1 MTWKSSLN
9 PNKAMTIQEHVQ
21 DDLFSINRELFE
33 RINFAGRFEALSRQH
48 PIRPD
53 LDRLMILD
61 FDLTKEILESFG
73 YKIRYFRGERFFQAT
88 EKRDGYEFRFNIALD
103 YGRAELI
110 TSVYCGKK
118 LVREVSDVW
127 MGLYELLMNVPWEQ
141 VPRYPF
147 FGDYDELE
155 AVLRES
161 FSLWEDFK
169 REFLAEYPK
178 PM

>member
-9 PNKAMTIQEHVQ
+9 PNKAMTTQEQ
-21 DDLFSINRELFE
+21 DKRFPINRELFE
-33 RINFAGRFEALSRQH
+33 RINFARRFEALSRQH

-53 LDRLMILD
+53 LDLLMILD

-73 YKIRYFRGERFFQAT
+73 YKIRYFRGERFFRAE
-88 EKRDGYEFRFNIALD
+88 EKRDGYTFGFNIALD
-103 YGRAELI
+103 YGSAELI
-110 TSVYCGKK
+110 WDTECNKK

>member
-9 PNKAMTIQEHVQ
+9 PNKAMTTQEQ
-21 DDLFSINRELFE
+21 DNRFPINRELFE
-33 RINFAGRFEALSRQH
+33 RINFARRFEALSRQH

-61 FDLTKEILESFG
+61 FDLAKEILESFG
-73 YKIRYFRGERFFQAT
+73 YKIRYFRSERFFRAE
-88 EKRDGYEFRFNIALD
+88 EKRDGYTFGFNIALNN
-103 YGRAELI
+103 GRAELI
-110 TSVYCGKK
+110 WDTEYNKK
-118 LVREVSDVW
+118 LVREVTYTWRFIYD
-127 MGLYELLMNVPWEQ
+127 LLMNVPREQ
-141 VPRYPF
+141 VPLYPF

>member
-9 PNKAMTIQEHVQ
+9 PNKAMTTQEQ
-21 DDLFSINRELFE
+21 DKRFPINRELFE
-33 RINFAGRFEALSRQH
+33 RINFARRFEALSRQH

-73 YKIRYFRGERFFQAT
+73 YKIRYFRSERFFRAE
-88 EKRDGYEFRFNIALD
+88 EKRDGYTFGFNIALNN
-103 YGRAELI
+103 GRAELI
-110 TSVYCGKK
+110 WDTEYNKK

-127 MGLYELLMNVPWEQ
+127 KGLYELLMNVPWEQ

>member
-1 MTWKSSLN
+1 MILN
-9 PNKAMTIQEHVQ
+9 K
-21 DDLFSINRELFE
+21 
-33 RINFAGRFEALSRQH
+33 INFAGRFEALSRQH

-53 LDRLMILD
+53 LDLLMILD

-88 EKRDGYEFRFNIALD
+88 EKRDGYEFKFNIALE
-103 YGRAELI
+103 YGQVELI
-110 TSVYCGKK
+110 WAVLRDKK
-118 LVREVSDVW
+118 LVRPLSRIW

-141 VPRYPF
+141 VPLYPF

>member
-73 YKIRYFRGERFFQAT
+73 YKIRYFRSERFFQAT
-88 EKRDGYEFRFNIALD
+88 EKRDGYEFKFNIALE
-103 YGRAELI
+103 YGQVELI
-110 TSVYCGKK
+110 WAVFRDKK
-118 LVREVSDVW
+118 LVRPLSRIW
-127 MGLYELLMNVPWEQ
+127 MALY
-141 VPRYPF
+141 
-147 FGDYDELE
+147 
-155 AVLRES
+155 
-161 FSLWEDFK
+161 
-169 REFLAEYPK
+169 
-178 PM
+178 

>member
-1 MTWKSSLN
+1 MILN
-9 PNKAMTIQEHVQ
+9 K
-21 DDLFSINRELFE
+21 
-33 RINFAGRFEALSRQH
+33 INFAGRFEDLSRQH

-53 LDRLMILD
+53 LDLLMILD

-88 EKRDGYEFRFNIALD
+88 EKRDGYEFKFNIALE
-103 YGRAELI
+103 YGQVELI
-110 TSVYCGKK
+110 WAVFRDKK
-118 LVREVSDVW
+118 LVRPLSRIW

>member
-1 MTWKSSLN
+1 
-9 PNKAMTIQEHVQ
+9 MTIQEHVQ

-88 EKRDGYEFRFNIALD
+88 EKRDGYEFKFNIALE
-103 YGRAELI
+103 YGQVELI
-110 TSVYCGKK
+110 WAVFRDKK
-118 LVREVSDVW
+118 LVRPLSRIW
-127 MGLYELLMNVPWEQ
+127 MGLYGLLMNVPREQ
-141 VPRYPF
+141 VPLYPF

>member
-9 PNKAMTIQEHVQ
+9 PNKAMTIQEYVQ

-33 RINFAGRFEALSRQH
+33 RINFARRFEALSRQH

-73 YKIRYFRGERFFQAT
+73 YKIRYFRGERFFRAE
-88 EKRDGYEFRFNIALD
+88 EKRDGYTFGFNIALD
-103 YGRAELI
+103 YGSAELI
-110 TSVYCGKK
+110 WDTEYNKK
-118 LVREVSDVW
+118 LVREVTYTWRFIYD
-127 MGLYELLMNVPWEQ
+127 LLMNVPREQ
-141 VPRYPF
+141 VPLYPF

>member
-1 MTWKSSLN
+1 MT
-9 PNKAMTIQEHVQ
+9 TQEQ
-21 DDLFSINRELFE
+21 DNRFPINRELFE
-33 RINFAGRFEALSRQH
+33 RINFARCFEALSRQH

-53 LDRLMILD
+53 LDLLMILD
-61 FDLTKEILESFG
+61 FDLTKGILESFG
-73 YKIRYFRGERFFQAT
+73 YKIRYFRGERFFRAE
-88 EKRDGYEFRFNIALD
+88 EKRDGYTFGFNIALD
-103 YGRAELI
+103 YGSAELI
-110 TSVYCGKK
+110 WDTECNKK

>member
-9 PNKAMTIQEHVQ
+9 PNKAMTTQEQ
-21 DDLFSINRELFE
+21 DKRFPINRELFE

-53 LDRLMILD
+53 LDLLMILD

-73 YKIRYFRGERFFQAT
+73 YKIRYFRSERFFRAE
-88 EKRDGYEFRFNIALD
+88 EKRDGYTFGFNIALNN
-103 YGRAELI
+103 GRAELI
-110 TSVYCGKK
+110 WDTEYNKK

-127 MGLYELLMNVPWEQ
+127 KGLYELLMNVPWEQ

-169 REFLAEYPK
+169 REFLA
-178 PM
+178 

>member
-1 MTWKSSLN
+1 MILN
-9 PNKAMTIQEHVQ
+9 K
-21 DDLFSINRELFE
+21 
-33 RINFAGRFEALSRQH
+33 INFAGRFEALSRQH

-53 LDRLMILD
+53 LDLLMILD

-73 YKIRYFRGERFFQAT
+73 YKIRYFRGERFFRAE
-88 EKRDGYEFRFNIALD
+88 EKRDGYTFGFNIALD
-103 YGRAELI
+103 YGSAELI
-110 TSVYCGKK
+110 WDTECNKK

>member
-1 MTWKSSLN
+1 MT
-9 PNKAMTIQEHVQ
+9 TQEQ
-21 DDLFSINRELFE
+21 DKRFPINRELFE

-53 LDRLMILD
+53 LDLLMILD

-73 YKIRYFRGERFFQAT
+73 YKIRYFRGERFFRAE
-88 EKRDGYEFRFNIALD
+88 EKRDGYTFGFNIALD
-103 YGRAELI
+103 YVSAELI
-110 TSVYCGKK
+110 WDTECNKK

>member
-1 MTWKSSLN
+1 MGINVDTNILSSRDRMILN
-9 PNKAMTIQEHVQ
+9 K
-21 DDLFSINRELFE
+21 
-33 RINFAGRFEALSRQH
+33 INFAGRFEALSRQH

-53 LDRLMILD
+53 LDLLMILD

-73 YKIRYFRGERFFQAT
+73 YKIRYFRSERFFRAE
-88 EKRDGYEFRFNIALD
+88 EKRDGYTFGFNIALD
-103 YGRAELI
+103 YGSAELI
-110 TSVYCGKK
+110 WDTECNKR

>member
-1 MTWKSSLN
+1 MGTNVDTDILSSRDRMILN
-9 PNKAMTIQEHVQ
+9 K
-21 DDLFSINRELFE
+21 
-33 RINFAGRFEALSRQH
+33 INFAGRFEDLSRQH

-53 LDRLMILD
+53 LDLLMILD

-73 YKIRYFRGERFFQAT
+73 YKIRYFRSERFFRAE
-88 EKRDGYEFRFNIALD
+88 EKRDGYTFGFNIALD
-103 YGRAELI
+103 YGSAELI
-110 TSVYCGKK
+110 WDTEYNKK

>member
-1 MTWKSSLN
+1 MT
-9 PNKAMTIQEHVQ
+9 TQEQ
-21 DDLFSINRELFE
+21 DKRFPINRELFE

-73 YKIRYFRGERFFQAT
+73 YKIRYFRSERFFRAE
-88 EKRDGYEFRFNIALD
+88 EKRDGYTFGFNIALD
-103 YGRAELI
+103 YGSAELI
-110 TSVYCGKK
+110 WDTECNKR

-127 MGLYELLMNVPWEQ
+127 MGLYELLMNVPREQ
-141 VPRYPF
+141 VPLYPF

>member
-9 PNKAMTIQEHVQ
+9 LNKAMTTQEQ
-21 DDLFSINRELFE
+21 DNRFSINRELFE
-33 RINFAGRFEALSRQH
+33 RINFARRFEALSRQH

-53 LDRLMILD
+53 LDLLMILD

-73 YKIRYFRGERFFQAT
+73 YKIRYFRGERFFRAE
-88 EKRDGYEFRFNIALD
+88 EKRDGYTFGFNIALNN
-103 YGRAELI
+103 GRAELI
-110 TSVYCGKK
+110 WDTEYNKK

-127 MGLYELLMNVPWEQ
+127 KGLYELLMNVPWEQ

>member
-1 MTWKSSLN
+1 MT
-9 PNKAMTIQEHVQ
+9 TQEQ
-21 DDLFSINRELFE
+21 DNRFPINRELFE

-53 LDRLMILD
+53 LDLLMILD

-73 YKIRYFRGERFFQAT
+73 YKIRYFRGERFFRAE
-88 EKRDGYEFRFNIALD
+88 EKQDGYTFGFNIALD
-103 YGRAELI
+103 YGSAELI
-110 TSVYCGKK
+110 WDTECNKK

>member
-1 MTWKSSLN
+1 MGMNVDTNILSSRDRMILN
-9 PNKAMTIQEHVQ
+9 K
-21 DDLFSINRELFE
+21 
-33 RINFAGRFEALSRQH
+33 INFAGRFEALSRQH

-53 LDRLMILD
+53 LDLLMILD
-61 FDLTKEILESFG
+61 FDLTTEILESFG

-88 EKRDGYEFRFNIALD
+88 AKRDGYEFKFNIALE
-103 YGRAELI
+103 YGQVELI
-110 TSVYCGKK
+110 WAVFRDKK
-118 LVREVSDVW
+118 LVRPLSRIW
-127 MGLYELLMNVPWEQ
+127 MGLYGLLMNVAWEQ

-161 FSLWEDFK
+161 FSLWGDFK

>member
-53 LDRLMILD
+53 LDLLMILD
-61 FDLTKEILESFG
+61 FDLTKEIF
-73 YKIRYFRGERFFQAT
+73 ERFFQAT

>member
-1 MTWKSSLN
+1 MT
-9 PNKAMTIQEHVQ
+9 TQEQ
-21 DDLFSINRELFE
+21 DNRFPINRELFE
-33 RINFAGRFEALSRQH
+33 RINFARRFEALSRQH

-53 LDRLMILD
+53 LDLLMILD

-73 YKIRYFRGERFFQAT
+73 YKIRYFRSERFFRAE
-88 EKRDGYEFRFNIALD
+88 EKRDGYTFGFNIALD
-103 YGRAELI
+103 YGSAELI
-110 TSVYCGKK
+110 WDTEYNKK

>member
-1 MTWKSSLN
+1 MT
-9 PNKAMTIQEHVQ
+9 TQEQ
-21 DDLFSINRELFE
+21 DKRFPINRELFE

-53 LDRLMILD
+53 LDLLMILD

-88 EKRDGYEFRFNIALD
+88 EKRDGYEFKFNIALE
-103 YGRAELI
+103 YGQVELI
-110 TSVYCGKK
+110 WAVFRDKK
-118 LVREVSDVW
+118 LVRPLSRIW

-141 VPRYPF
+141 VPLYPF

>member
-1 MTWKSSLN
+1 
-9 PNKAMTIQEHVQ
+9 MTIQEHVQ

-53 LDRLMILD
+53 LDLLMILD

-88 EKRDGYEFRFNIALD
+88 EKRDGYEFKFNIALE
-103 YGRAELI
+103 YGQVELI
-110 TSVYCGKK
+110 WAVFRDKK
-118 LVREVSDVW
+118 LVRPLSRIW
-127 MGLYELLMNVPWEQ
+127 MGLYGLLMNVPREQ

>member
-1 MTWKSSLN
+1 MT
-9 PNKAMTIQEHVQ
+9 TQEQ
-21 DDLFSINRELFE
+21 DNRFPINRELFE
-33 RINFAGRFEALSRQH
+33 RINFARRFEALSRQH

-53 LDRLMILD
+53 LDLLMILD

-73 YKIRYFRGERFFQAT
+73 YKIRYFRSERFFRAE
-88 EKRDGYEFRFNIALD
+88 EKRDGYTFGFNIALD
-103 YGRAELI
+103 YGSAELI
-110 TSVYCGKK
+110 WDTECNKR

>member
-1 MTWKSSLN
+1 MILN
-9 PNKAMTIQEHVQ
+9 K
-21 DDLFSINRELFE
+21 
-33 RINFAGRFEALSRQH
+33 INFAGRFEALSRQH

-53 LDRLMILD
+53 LDLLMILD

-88 EKRDGYEFRFNIALD
+88 EKRDGYEFKFNIALE
-103 YGRAELI
+103 YGQVELI
-110 TSVYCGKK
+110 WAVFRDKK
-118 LVREVSDVW
+118 LVRPLSRIW

>member
-1 MTWKSSLN
+1 MSYGNKVDTDILSSRDRMILN
-9 PNKAMTIQEHVQ
+9 K
-21 DDLFSINRELFE
+21 
-33 RINFAGRFEALSRQH
+33 INFSGRFEDLSRQH

-53 LDRLMILD
+53 LDLLMILD

-73 YKIRYFRGERFFQAT
+73 YKIRYFRSERFFRAE
-88 EKRDGYEFRFNIALD
+88 EKRDGYTFGFNIALD
-103 YGRAELI
+103 YGSAELI
-110 TSVYCGKK
+110 WDTEYNKK

>member
-9 PNKAMTIQEHVQ
+9 PNKAMTTQEQ
-21 DDLFSINRELFE
+21 DKRFPINRELFE
-33 RINFAGRFEALSRQH
+33 RINFARRFEALSRQH

-53 LDRLMILD
+53 LDLLMILD

-73 YKIRYFRGERFFQAT
+73 YKIRYFRSERFFRAE
-88 EKRDGYEFRFNIALD
+88 EKRDGYTFGFNIALD
-103 YGRAELI
+103 YGSAELI
-110 TSVYCGKK
+110 WDTECNRK

-127 MGLYELLMNVPWEQ
+127 MGLYELLMNVPREQ
-141 VPRYPF
+141 VPLYPF

>member
-1 MTWKSSLN
+1 MTWNSSLN
-9 PNKAMTIQEHVQ
+9 PNKTMTTQEQ
-21 DDLFSINRELFE
+21 DKRFPINRELFE

-53 LDRLMILD
+53 LDLLMILD

-73 YKIRYFRGERFFQAT
+73 YKIRYFRGERFFRAE
-88 EKRDGYEFRFNIALD
+88 EKRDGYTFGFNIALD

-161 FSLWEDFK
+161 FSLWEDFT

>member
-1 MTWKSSLN
+1 MGINVDTNILSSRDRMILN
-9 PNKAMTIQEHVQ
+9 K
-21 DDLFSINRELFE
+21 
-33 RINFAGRFEALSRQH
+33 INFAGRFEALSRQH

-53 LDRLMILD
+53 LDLLMILD

-73 YKIRYFRGERFFQAT
+73 YKIRYFRGERFFRAE
-88 EKRDGYEFRFNIALD
+88 EKRDGYTFGFNIALD
-103 YGRAELI
+103 YGSAELI
-110 TSVYCGKK
+110 WDTECNKK

>member
-1 MTWKSSLN
+1 MT
-9 PNKAMTIQEHVQ
+9 TQEQ
-21 DDLFSINRELFE
+21 DKRFPINRELFE

-53 LDRLMILD
+53 LDLLMILD

-73 YKIRYFRGERFFQAT
+73 YKIRYFRGERFFRAE
-88 EKRDGYEFRFNIALD
+88 EKQDGYTFGFNIALD
-103 YGRAELI
+103 YGSAELI
-110 TSVYCGKK
+110 WDTECNKK

-127 MGLYELLMNVPWEQ
+127 KGLYELLMNVPWEQ

>member
-1 MTWKSSLN
+1 MGINVDTNILS
-9 PNKAMTIQEHVQ
+9 MTIQEHVQ

-53 LDRLMILD
+53 LDLLMILD

-88 EKRDGYEFRFNIALD
+88 EKRDGYEFKFNIALE
-103 YGRAELI
+103 YGQVELI
-110 TSVYCGKK
+110 WAVFRDKK
-118 LVREVSDVW
+118 LVRPLSRIW
-127 MGLYELLMNVPWEQ
+127 MGLYGLLMNVPREQ
-141 VPRYPF
+141 VPLYPF

>member
-1 MTWKSSLN
+1 MT
-9 PNKAMTIQEHVQ
+9 TQEQ
-21 DDLFSINRELFE
+21 DKRFPINRELFE

-53 LDRLMILD
+53 LDLLMILD
-61 FDLTKEILESFG
+61 FDLIKEILESFG
-73 YKIRYFRGERFFQAT
+73 YKIRYFRGERFFRAE
-88 EKRDGYEFRFNIALD
+88 EKRDGYTFGFNIALD
-103 YGRAELI
+103 YGSAELI
-110 TSVYCGKK
+110 WDTECNKK

>member
-1 MTWKSSLN
+1 MILN
-9 PNKAMTIQEHVQ
+9 K
-21 DDLFSINRELFE
+21 
-33 RINFAGRFEALSRQH
+33 INFAGRFEDLSRQH

-53 LDRLMILD
+53 LDLLMILD

-88 EKRDGYEFRFNIALD
+88 EKRDGYEFKFNIALE
-103 YGRAELI
+103 YGQVELI
-110 TSVYCGKK
+110 WAVFRDKK
-118 LVREVSDVW
+118 LVRPLSRIW

-141 VPRYPF
+141 VPLYPF

>member
-9 PNKAMTIQEHVQ
+9 PNKAMTTQEQ
-21 DDLFSINRELFE
+21 DKRFPINRELFE

-53 LDRLMILD
+53 LDLLMILD

-73 YKIRYFRGERFFQAT
+73 YKIRYFRSERFFQAT
-88 EKRDGYEFRFNIALD
+88 EKRDGYEFKFNIALE
-103 YGRAELI
+103 YGQVELI
-110 TSVYCGKK
+110 WAVFRDKK
-118 LVREVSDVW
+118 LVRPLSRIW
-127 MGLYELLMNVPWEQ
+127 MGLYGLLMNVPREQ
-141 VPRYPF
+141 VPLYPF

>member
-1 MTWKSSLN
+1 MT
-9 PNKAMTIQEHVQ
+9 TQEQ
-21 DDLFSINRELFE
+21 DKRFPINRELFE
-33 RINFAGRFEALSRQH
+33 RINFARRFEALSRQH

-53 LDRLMILD
+53 LDLLMILD

-73 YKIRYFRGERFFQAT
+73 YKIRYFRSERFFRAE
-88 EKRDGYEFRFNIALD
+88 EKRDGYTFGFNIALD
-103 YGRAELI
+103 YGSAELI
-110 TSVYCGKK
+110 WDTECNKR

>member
-53 LDRLMILD
+53 LDLLMILD

-88 EKRDGYEFRFNIALD
+88 EKRDGYEFKFNIALE
-103 YGRAELI
+103 YGQVELI
-110 TSVYCGKK
+110 WAVFRDKK
-118 LVREVSDVW
+118 LVRPLSRIW
-127 MGLYELLMNVPWEQ
+127 MGLYGLLMNVPREQ
-141 VPRYPF
+141 VPLYPF

>member
-9 PNKAMTIQEHVQ
+9 PNKAMTTQEQ
-21 DDLFSINRELFE
+21 DKRFPINRELFE

-53 LDRLMILD
+53 LDLLMILD

-88 EKRDGYEFRFNIALD
+88 EKRDGYEFKFNIALE
-103 YGRAELI
+103 YGQVELI
-110 TSVYCGKK
+110 WAVFRDKK
-118 LVREVSDVW
+118 LVRPLSRIW

-141 VPRYPF
+141 VPLYPF

>member
-1 MTWKSSLN
+1 MT
-9 PNKAMTIQEHVQ
+9 TQEQ
-21 DDLFSINRELFE
+21 DNRFPINRELFE
-33 RINFAGRFEALSRQH
+33 RINFARRFEALSRQH

-53 LDRLMILD
+53 LDLLMILD

-73 YKIRYFRGERFFQAT
+73 YKIRYFRGERFFRAE
-88 EKRDGYEFRFNIALD
+88 EKRDGYTFGFNIALNN
-103 YGRAELI
+103 GRAELI
-110 TSVYCGKK
+110 WDTEYNKK

>member
-9 PNKAMTIQEHVQ
+9 PNKAMTTQEQ
-21 DDLFSINRELFE
+21 DNRFPINRELFE
-33 RINFAGRFEALSRQH
+33 RINFARRFEALSRQH

-53 LDRLMILD
+53 LDLLMILD

-73 YKIRYFRGERFFQAT
+73 YKIRYFRSERFFQAT
-88 EKRDGYEFRFNIALD
+88 EKRDGYEFKFNIALE
-103 YGRAELI
+103 YGQVELI
-110 TSVYCGKK
+110 WAVFRDKK
-118 LVREVSDVW
+118 LVRPLSRIW
-127 MGLYELLMNVPWEQ
+127 MGLYGLLMNVPREQ
-141 VPRYPF
+141 VPLYPF